1 LTGKGDNFYSGGYF
15 DIFCTPRFLM
25 KNGTFLKNSRKSK
38 VRVVGYYIA
47 ERKFMSK
54 I

>member
-15 DIFCTPRFLM
+15 DIFCTPRILM
-25 KNGTFLKNSRKSK
+25 KSDDFLINLRKLK

-47 ERKFMSK
+47 EIKVMSK
-54 I
+54 S